1 MGGGGS
7 TTKLGG
13 QDMVSASYM
22 LDDELTDGP
31 QLSPE
36 EHFEAALALVN
47 ELDANVGTTSDGTPL
62 EPDEMV
68 AAQGGLLKQLE
79 RHKGDALACAA
90 LGHAYEVGRGGLQLN
105 KKVSDKWYGK
115 CDLEELSERAETAED
130 NAACL
135 THLAR
140 MYGALSNPHSFLC
153 AYAPPRRSSQP
164 SIRPALATS
173 PHLATSSH
181 APRHL
186 LTPNPTNPHQLK
198 PTGSGCRR
206 T

>member
-1 MGGGGS
+1 MGGGAS
-7 TTKLGG
+7 TSATKLGG

-22 LDDELTDGP
+22 LDEPTDGP

-47 ELDANVGTTSDGTPL
+47 ELDANVGVASDGTPL

-68 AAQGGLLKQLE
+68 AVQGGLLKQLE
-79 RHKGDALACAA
+79 KHGGDALACAA
-90 LGHAYEVGRGGLQLN
+90 LGHAYEVGRGGFQLN

-115 CDLEELSERAETAED
+115 CDLEELSEKAETAED

-140 MYGALSNPHSFLC
+140 MYGALPYPQHHLHAFPH
-153 AYAPPRRSSQP
+153 
-164 SIRPALATS
+164 
-173 PHLATSSH
+173 H
-181 APRHL
+181 APRTTHHA
-186 LTPNPTNPHQLK
+186 TYPHRIAPNRPPYT
-198 PTGSGCRR
+198 SS
-206 T
+206 